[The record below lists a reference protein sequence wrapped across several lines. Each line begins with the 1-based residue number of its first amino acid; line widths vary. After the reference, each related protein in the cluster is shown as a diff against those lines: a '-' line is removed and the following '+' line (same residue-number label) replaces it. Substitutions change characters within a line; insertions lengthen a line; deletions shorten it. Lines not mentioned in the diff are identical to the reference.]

1 MNTVY
6 AVGIGPGDR
15 EFFTEEAV
23 HALQQAD
30 VIAGYTVYVD
40 LVKDLFPEKE
50 TFTTPMKQ
58 EIERCRWAIE
68 TAREGRSV
76 AMVCSG
82 DAGIY
87 GMAGLLFEL
96 ADQYGDVDIV
106 VVSGVTAAN
115 SGAAVLGAP
124 IGHDFCLISLSDLL
138 TPWEVIEKRL
148 RCAAEADFAICLY
161 NPKSKKR
168 ADYLAKAC
176 DIMMEFKD
184 ADTVCGWVRN
194 IGRDGQESNITTLA
208 ELKDEPIDMFTTVFI
223 GSKTTKVIGGK
234 MVTPRGYEKHE
245 DDYFR
250 RNNGRA

>member
-1 MNTVY
+1 MKKVY
-6 AVGIGPGDR
+6 AVGIGPGGR
-15 EFFTEEAV
+15 EFFTEEAAA
-23 HALQQAD
+23 ALKNAD

-40 LVKDLFPEKE
+40 LVKDLFPGKE

-68 TAREGRSV
+68 KALTGKTV

-96 ADQYGDVDIV
+96 ADQYEGVEVEV
-106 VVSGVTAAN
+106 VAGVTAAN

-138 TPWEVIEKRL
+138 TPWELIEKRL
-148 RCAAEADFAICLY
+148 ECAAAADFAICLY

-176 DIMMEFKD
+176 DILMKHKSP
-184 ADTVCGWVRN
+184 DTVCGWVKN
-194 IGRDGQESNITTLA
+194 IGRDGQEYNIVKLS
-208 ELKDEPIDMFTTVFI
+208 ELGNEPIDMFTTVFI
-223 GSKTTKVIGGK
+223 GSATTKVIGGR

-245 DDYFR
+245 DNYFR
-250 RNNGRA
+250 RND